1 MSISFS
7 DGVLVFIEDDECKW
21 ILCEKDITEKFIQFM
36 NFGEL
41 MPIDQINSRVD
52 SNIFDIDNF
61 QYIFIR
67 FNSWGPCYIKNI
79 TTGDQKEIKYLQ
91 LNKTKNI
98 MFIDKKELYK
108 VSTLEM
114 L

>member
-61 QYIFIR
+61 QYI
-67 FNSWGPCYIKNI
+67 
-79 TTGDQKEIKYLQ
+79 L
-91 LNKTKNI
+91 
-98 MFIDKKELYK
+98 
-108 VSTLEM
+108 
-114 L
+114 